1 MADDLVMHWLV
12 RLRGISNGRVPDIS
26 LLNVA
31 RRLGGVSG
39 DKPLAT
45 NYYREKGQIGDS
57 VLEKIVDGLE
67 EAYNKDRVIPGE
79 NVGVIAAHSISEPG
93 TQMTMRTFHYAGVSN
108 TVNPLDAMI
117 AEQSMVRRI
126 YTMGLA
132 LGEDIRLDR
141 EKAEKMRFGVM
152 RTKLGDVCDIYFE
165 EDSQRVHEEL
175 IALSDS
181 ERSIREQQEDKII
194 SNLLDMAT
202 QDTIIIKPKQPFG
215 DDREWAALNRDNRTP
230 SSDELVEAFQ
240 TFFFF
245 NYDGNRRLD
254 PSTKGMVMPGLR
266 SNISVGKNED
276 DSVFVRMPHFPARYR
291 SSLLHLLHKLEICNN
306 CSYPIQYMKTQHH
319 SEKTKVIS
327 RDDESVPSN
336 EEYLAMA
343 KNFMDFVES
352 GDIGQI
358 GFVEDLEP
366 KNTESLADDAVAE
379 VLFEKIVEAS
389 NDSEVEN
396 FEELSYGSPE
406 WVLGIRKLWTATP
419 AHYTLELATQTDF
432 KCCRRC
438 GLGWQLASATLRQV
452 GDIDIDYLMSEDI
465 SITDRTKVKDGF
477 TNLYSQLTKI
487 ADHPLDDV
495 NYEIV
500 SEGESKG
507 KQIPSD
513 VYEGVYPGSGR
524 EGSLTDYPIQTMSSG
539 RGIAGGI
546 EGEYFL
552 YVVGSDTRGSSDFV
566 SSLLSGPAARSYF
579 NSPTANGK
587 GFSKDVWKHGQR
599 ASFGGYFALTDGD
612 DRFDFMRSTCDDP
625 RQVYHALG
633 IEPARMVLLENLY
646 HIETN
651 SDADIA
657 EFGISSA
664 GLGVHISHMSLLIDA
679 LCSGTTMT
687 TIRSQS
693 SIQGGQGIVS
703 RKGSISKQ
711 LPDGSLVNYGEILA
725 IASYETANRVLL
737 DASLMGVVDKVE
749 SLKGVQIVGNYESI
763 SFDGAPHR
771 SKGENLYLV
780 DELIALQG
788 TRGRKGIG
796 GLKKQI
802 IDEMD
807 SYVSELFDGEY
818 TITGMMNL
826 REYGPQFAQ
835 SEKFSILARDPKFSE
850 LKSKLKQVLARIE
863 EISNI
868 LTI

>member
-1 MADDLVMHWLV
+1 MAEDLVMHWLV
-12 RLRGISNGRVPDIS
+12 RLRDISNNRVPDIS

-39 DKPLAT
+39 DKPLESK
-45 NYYREKGQIGDS
+45 YYREKEQIDDS
-57 VLEKIVDGLE
+57 VLEKIVDGLK
-67 EAYNKDRVIPGE
+67 EAYNKDRVVPGE

-93 TQMTMRTFHYAGVSN
+93 TQMTMRTFHYAGVAN

-132 LGEDIRLDR
+132 LGEDIKLDR
-141 EKAEKMRFGVM
+141 EKAEKLRFGVM
-152 RTKLGDVCDIYFE
+152 RTKLGDVCDIDFIDYE
-165 EDSQRVHEEL
+165 SQDDIVITMKKKSSEDSDE
-175 IALSDS
+175 
-181 ERSIREQQEDKII
+181 
-194 SNLLDMAT
+194 
-202 QDTIIIKPKQPFG
+202 
-215 DDREWAALNRDNRTP
+215 EWAALNSDNRFP

-240 TFFFF
+240 TVFFF
-245 NYDGNRRLD
+245 NYAGDRRSD
-254 PSTKGMVMPGLR
+254 PATRGMEMPGLR

-291 SSLLHLLHKLEICNN
+291 TSLLHLLHNLEICNN

-336 EEYLAMA
+336 EDYLAMA
-343 KNFMDFVES
+343 KNYMDFVES

-358 GFVEDLEP
+358 GFVEDLAP
-366 KNTESLADDAVAE
+366 KNRESLADDAVAE
-379 VLFEKIVEAS
+379 DLFEKIVEAS

-406 WVLGIRKLWTATP
+406 WALGIRKLWTATP

-465 SITDRTKVKDGF
+465 SITDKTKVKDGF

-500 SEGESKG
+500 SKGDSKG

-539 RGIAGGI
+539 RGIAGGV

-579 NSPTANGK
+579 NSPIANGK
-587 GFSKDVWKHGQR
+587 GFSKDVWKDKQR
-599 ASFGGYFALTDGD
+599 ASFAGYFALTDGD

-711 LPDGSLVNYGEILA
+711 LPDGSLVNYGEMLA
-725 IASYETANRVLL
+725 IASYETANRVLM
-737 DASLMGVVDKVE
+737 DASLMGVVDRIR
-749 SLKGVQIVGNYESI
+749 SLKGVQIVGNFENI
-763 SFDGAPHR
+763 GFDGTPHR
-771 SKGENLYLV
+771 SKGENLHLV

-788 TRGRKGIG
+788 VKGTKGIG

-807 SYVSELFDGEY
+807 SYVSELFSEGY
-818 TITGMMNL
+818 TITGMMEL

-835 SEKFSILARDPKFSE
+835 SDKFAILARDPEFLE
-850 LKSKLKQVLARIE
+850 LKSKLKRVLARIE
-863 EISNI
+863 EIRNI
-868 LTI
+868 LAI